1 MKRSLIRISPI
12 LLLLAWLGACSD
24 STSPSEVV
32 GSYTAITFRTTGSS
46 GQTDQLLAGS
56 TFDITLHSDGT
67 TSGHLHIAAS
77 GGNPALDANMAG
89 SWTQNGDIID
99 FDQAADT
106 FVRNMPFT
114 IDRVAPNELWLV
126 GSQVF
131 SGTQINVTLAREH

>member
-1 MKRSLIRISPI
+1 MKRSLMRITTM
-12 LLLLAWLGACSD
+12 LLAVAYLGACSD

-32 GSYTAITFRTTGSS
+32 GSYTAITFRTTGAS
-46 GQTDQLLAGS
+46 GQTDQLVAGS

-77 GGNPALDANMAG
+77 GGNPALDADMAG
-89 SWTQNGDIID
+89 TWSQNGDVIE
-99 FDQAADT
+99 FSQTADT
-106 FVRNMPFT
+106 FVRDMAFM
-114 IDRVAPNELWLV
+114 IDRVAANELWLV